1 MSETQ
6 TQTAPA
12 KDAAAAK
19 EAKKDEATKG
29 STGKLS
35 LKGGKE
41 GTTKSLDNKHV
52 LKSPPDPKVV
62 KAAEALAGILD
73 RKAKLEAE
81 GHDAAQNLLK
91 AFDESKKAK
100 KVRIVGEVKTYW
112 FSKVALSKL
121 VIEKKDAN
129 ES

>member
-19 EAKKDEATKG
+19 EAKKDG
-29 STGKLS
+29 STGKLP

-41 GTTKSLDNKHV
+41 GVTKSLDNKHV

-62 KAAEALAGILD
+62 KAAEVLAGILD
-73 RKAKLEAE
+73 RKANIEKE
-81 GHDAAQNLLK
+81 GQDAAQNLLK

-121 VIEKKDAN
+121 VIEKKEAS
-129 ES
+129 EG